1 MPKTKREIA
10 REVDEFLAYSKY
22 PGVTSKRPWP
32 PPGVTYGTQWPA
44 DRRYRLVNADTGKD
58 LRDAL
63 DFEVAQIRASR
74 HGVIPLVLR
83 GGTYQ
88 VRLRDPDEKFAVMDR
103 DLNILGTSQSVRGA
117 IEKAPRDRSYALVR
131 GEYTSDGRYWG
142 LGRGRLLAVREFH
155 PQGGFRWYE
164 G

>member
-22 PGVTSKRPWP
+22 PGLTSKRPWP
-32 PPGVTYGTQWPA
+32 PPGVTYGTQWPT
-44 DRRYRLVNADTGKD
+44 DRRYKLVNADTGKD

-63 DFEVAQIRASR
+63 DFEVEQIHASR

-88 VRLRDPDEKFAVMDR
+88 VRLRDPDGEVRGDSAVAAHWQCANSNPRVVFA
-103 DLNILGTSQSVRGA
+103 GTSD
-117 IEKAPRDRSYALVR
+117 K
-131 GEYTSDGRYWG
+131 
-142 LGRGRLLAVREFH
+142 
-155 PQGGFRWYE
+155 
-164 G
+164 